1 MNLIEICTLFP
12 DQESCIEHLEE
23 VRFGDTPYCPH
34 CGGLKVAR
42 KADGDRIG
50 RWNCHDCKSSFNVLA
65 DTIFQK
71 TRIDLR
77 KWFVAIGLI
86 LNAKKGLSSYQL
98 ARDID
103 LNQKSAWYM
112 MQRIRAE
119 LASKQ
124 ADFLHGIVEMDE
136 TYIGGKPR
144 KRNRRDDDNSTHN
157 PRGRGTRKTAIVGA
171 VERGGN
177 VLARVAD
184 NLSGRSLM
192 RFVKDT
198 VSPDGSLLIT
208 DEYPGYRPVS
218 TLMTHAVI
226 NHSIAYADGTTH
238 TNTIEG
244 FQALLKRAWYGQHH
258 HYRKQYTPLYVAEAC
273 WKYNNRNN
281 ETPFDTFLS
290 GCFA

>member
-12 DQESCIEHLEE
+12 DQGSCIEHLEE

-34 CGGLKVAR
+34 CGGLQVAR

-86 LNAKKGLSSYQL
+86 LNAKKSLSSCQL

-119 LASKQ
+119 LN
-124 ADFLHGIVEMDE
+124 LTG
-136 TYIGGKPR
+136 Y
-144 KRNRRDDDNSTHN
+144 ST
-157 PRGRGTRKTAIVGA
+157 P
-171 VERGGN
+171 E
-177 VLARVAD
+177 
-184 NLSGRSLM
+184 
-192 RFVKDT
+192 
-198 VSPDGSLLIT
+198 
-208 DEYPGYRPVS
+208 
-218 TLMTHAVI
+218 
-226 NHSIAYADGTTH
+226 SIDSY
-238 TNTIEG
+238 IEG
-244 FQALLKRAWYGQHH
+244 MMSRSGGSFAK
-258 HYRKQYTPLYVAEAC
+258 VAM
-273 WKYNNRNN
+273 RR
-281 ETPFDTFLS
+281 
-290 GCFA
+290 